1 MLSNDDDDDWEGGS
15 LSQPLVWDGTCWV
28 ATVIVDCSDC
38 FDHNLLAR
46 NGVRDR
52 RIATDPANAGGRR
65 IKGALCRWEEE
76 ILALGLKDVAGAGSI
91 WCFLQGRGRNLKL
104 RHWSETNVN
113 NWVERVL
120 LLDCGTTVWGSLIV
134 LCSSC
139 SQTQLLKVQGM

>member
-1 MLSNDDDDDWEGGS
+1 MLSDDDDDDWEGGS

-91 WCFLQGRGRNLKL
+91 WCFLQGRGGI
-104 RHWSETNVN
+104 WSYATGQ
-113 NWVERVL
+113 RRML
-120 LLDCGTTVWGSLIV
+120 TTELNAFFYWIAAPPFEGP
-134 LCSSC
+134 
-139 SQTQLLKVQGM
+139 